1 MIKKTNLFIVLL
13 IYISLFFS
21 AQEIQHE
28 AIVVNIEVP
37 VRVFKGNKFIDNLT
51 IDDFEVYEDGKLQ
64 KIEAVYL
71 IKKANI
77 EREDIKI
84 DKEKAKKLFSPQL
97 SRQFVL
103 IFEIRD
109 FFPKVEEA
117 IWYFFDKVIIP
128 GDKLIVAT
136 PTKTYNFKE
145 DSWEVVSK
153 TEIASQLIEKLRRDA
168 FIRPLDWADLDDY
181 TEDEDTF
188 GVVTGTQ
195 EAYMSQRYIDEKR
208 LIAIA
213 EYLKKLPGQKNVF
226 LFLQQELISF
236 PMPSPVSAISSIW
249 AGLDYLN
256 YMSMVA
262 SYNTIVPKKIKKAF
276 SDSSI
281 LFNFLY
287 LKDMSYIKDMGFDS
301 SVSMLD
307 MFDTT
312 IGMYSTF
319 KDLSQVTGGITQAT
333 TNAAASFKHA
343 VDASENYYLLYYS
356 PQDYKSDGIFRKIKV
371 KVKNKNY
378 RVINRAGYIAD

>member
-1 MIKKTNLFIVLL
+1 MKKPVLL
-13 IYISLFFS
+13 IGVFLFGLTLL
-21 AQEIQHE
+21 AQEISHE
-28 AIVVNIEVP
+28 TIVVNIEVP
-37 VRVFKGNKFIDNLT
+37 VRVFKGNNFIDNLT
-51 IDDFEVYEDGKLQ
+51 IDDFQVYEDGKLQ

-77 EREDIKI
+77 EREDVKF
-84 DKEKAKKLFSPQL
+84 DKEKAKKVFSPQL
-97 SRQFVL
+97 FRQFVL

-117 IWYFFDKVIIP
+117 IWYFFEKVIIP

-145 DSWEVVSK
+145 DSWEVVPK
-153 TEIASQLIEKLRRDA
+153 TEIAGQLIEKLRRDA
-168 FIRPLDWADLDDY
+168 FIRPLDWTGLSDY
-181 TEDEDTF
+181 REDAL

-208 LIAIA
+208 LIDVS

-226 LFLQQELISF
+226 LFLQQELIGF
-236 PMPSPVSAISSIW
+236 PMPTPVSVIDNIW
-249 AGLDYLN
+249 AALDYLN

-262 SYNTIVPKKIKKAF
+262 SYNTVVPKKIKKAF

-281 LFNFLY
+281 LFHFLY
-287 LKDMSYIKDMGFDS
+287 LKDESYFKDIGFEGS
-301 SVSMLD
+301 NSMLD

-312 IGMYSTF
+312 IGMFSTF
-319 KDLSQVTGGITQAT
+319 KELSQVTGGITQAT

-356 PQDYKSDGIFRKIKV
+356 PQDYKSSGEFKKITV
-371 KVKNKNY
+371 KVKGQKF
-378 RVINRAGYIAD
+378 RITHRSGYFAN

>member
-1 MIKKTNLFIVLL
+1 MKRHIFLSGVFLFGLTLL
-13 IYISLFFS
+13 
-21 AQEIQHE
+21 AQEISHE

-51 IDDFEVYEDGKLQ
+51 IDDFEVYEDGKPQ

-77 EREDIKI
+77 EREDLKI
-84 DKEKAKKLFSPQL
+84 DREKAKKIFSPQL

-109 FFPKVEEA
+109 YFPKVEEA
-117 IWYFFDKVIIP
+117 ILYFFEKVIIP

-153 TEIASQLIEKLRRDA
+153 TEIASQLIAKLKRDA
-168 FIRPLDWADLDDY
+168 FIRPLDWTDLGDY
-181 TEDEDTF
+181 TEGAQ

-195 EAYMSQRYIDEKR
+195 EAYMSQRYLDENR
-208 LIAIA
+208 LMAVA

-236 PMPSPVSAISSIW
+236 PMPSPVSVVSNIW

-256 YMSMVA
+256 FMSMVA
-262 SYNTIVPKKIKKAF
+262 SYNSISPKRIKKAF

-281 LFNFLY
+281 LFHFLY
-287 LKDMSYIKDMGFDS
+287 LRDESYFKDIGFEP
-301 SVSMLD
+301 SVSLLD

-312 IGMYSTF
+312 IGMFSTF
-319 KDLSQVTGGITQAT
+319 KELSQVTGGIAQAT
-333 TNAAASFKHA
+333 TNAAASFQHA

-356 PQDYKSDGIFRKIKV
+356 PQNYKSSGEFKKITVQIKGQD
-371 KVKNKNY
+371 Y
-378 RVINRAGYIAD
+378 RITHRSGYFAN

>member
-1 MIKKTNLFIVLL
+1 MKRLILL
-13 IYISLFFS
+13 IGVFLFGIALL
-21 AQEIQHE
+21 AQEISHE
-28 AIVVNIEVP
+28 TIVVNIEVP
-37 VRVFKGNKFIDNLT
+37 VRVFKGNKFIDDLT
-51 IDDFEVYEDGKLQ
+51 IDDFEVYEDGKPQ

-77 EREDIKI
+77 EREDVKI
-84 DKEKAKKLFSPQL
+84 DKEEAKKIFSPQL

-103 IFEIRD
+103 VFEIRD

-117 IWYFFDKVIIP
+117 IWYFFEKVIIP

-136 PTKTYNFKE
+136 PTRTYNFKE

-168 FIRPLDWADLDDY
+168 FIRPLDWADLGDY

-188 GVVTGTQ
+188 GGVTGTR
-195 EAYMSQRYIDEKR
+195 ETYMSQRYIDEKR
-208 LIAIA
+208 LIAIS

-226 LFLQQELISF
+226 LFFQQELIEF
-236 PMPSPVSAISSIW
+236 PMPTPVSVISNIW

-262 SYNTIVPKKIKKAF
+262 SYTTIDPKKIKKAF

-281 LFNFLY
+281 LFHFLY
-287 LKDMSYIKDMGFDS
+287 LKDESYFKDIGFEP
-301 SVSMLD
+301 SVSLLD

-312 IGMYSTF
+312 TGMFSTF
-319 KDLSQVTGGITQAT
+319 KELSRVTGGITQVT
-333 TNAAASFKHA
+333 TNAEASFKHA

-356 PQDYKSDGIFRKIKV
+356 PVGYKKSGEFKKITV
-371 KVKNKNY
+371 KVKGQRY
-378 RVINRAGYIAD
+378 RVTHRSGYFAN

>member
-1 MIKKTNLFIVLL
+1 MKRPILL
-13 IYISLFFS
+13 IGIFLLGLTLL
-21 AQEIQHE
+21 AQEISHE
-28 AIVVNIEVP
+28 TIVVNIEVP
-37 VRVFKGNKFIDNLT
+37 VRVFKGNKFIDDLT

-77 EREDIKI
+77 EREDVKI
-84 DKEKAKKLFSPQL
+84 DREKAKKIFSPQL

-109 FFPKVEEA
+109 YFPKVEEA
-117 IWYFFDKVIIP
+117 IWYFFEKVIIP

-153 TEIASQLIEKLRRDA
+153 TEIASQLIAKLRRDA
-168 FIRPLDWADLDDY
+168 FIRPLDWTDLSDY
-181 TEDEDTF
+181 MEDAQ

-195 EAYMSQRYIDEKR
+195 EAYMSQSYIDEKR
-208 LIAIA
+208 LIAIS

-236 PMPSPVSAISSIW
+236 PMPSPVSVVSNIW

-256 YMSMVA
+256 FMSMVA
-262 SYNTIVPKKIKKAF
+262 SYNSISPKRIKKAF

-281 LFNFLY
+281 LFHFLY
-287 LKDMSYIKDMGFDS
+287 LKDESYFKDIGFEP
-301 SVSMLD
+301 SVSPLD

-312 IGMYSTF
+312 TGMFSTF
-319 KDLSQVTGGITQAT
+319 KELSQVTGGMTQAT

-356 PQDYKSDGIFRKIKV
+356 PQDYKSTGEFKKISV
-371 KVKNKNY
+371 KVKGQDY
-378 RVINRAGYIAD
+378 RIRHRSGYFAN

>member
-1 MIKKTNLFIVLL
+1 MKKPFLL
-13 IYISLFFS
+13 IGVFLFGLTLL
-21 AQEIQHE
+21 AQEISHE
-28 AIVVNIEVP
+28 TIVVNIEVP

-51 IDDFEVYEDGKLQ
+51 INDFEVYEDGKLQ

-84 DKEKAKKLFSPQL
+84 DREKAKKIFSPQL

-109 FFPKVEEA
+109 YFPKVEEA
-117 IWYFFDKVIIP
+117 IRYFFEKVIIP

-136 PTKTYNFKE
+136 PTRTYNFKE

-153 TEIASQLIEKLRRDA
+153 TEIASQLIAKLKRDA
-168 FIRPLDWADLDDY
+168 FIRPLDWADLSDY
-181 TEDEDTF
+181 TEDAL

-195 EAYMSQRYIDEKR
+195 EAVMSQRYLDENR
-208 LIAIA
+208 LMAVA
-213 EYLKKLPGQKNVF
+213 EFLKNLPGQKNVF
-226 LFLQQELISF
+226 LFLQQELIPF
-236 PMPSPVSAISSIW
+236 PMPSPVSVVSNIW

-256 YMSMVA
+256 FMSMVA
-262 SYNTIVPKKIKKAF
+262 SYNSISPKRIKKAF

-281 LFNFLY
+281 LFHFLY
-287 LKDMSYIKDMGFDS
+287 LKDESYFKDIGFEP
-301 SVSMLD
+301 SVSLLD

-312 IGMYSTF
+312 TGMFSTF
-319 KDLSQVTGGITQAT
+319 KELSQVTGGIAQAT

-356 PQDYKSDGIFRKIKV
+356 PLDYKSSGEFKKINV
-371 KVKNKNY
+371 KVKGQDY
-378 RVINRAGYIAD
+378 RITHRSGYFAN

>member
-1 MIKKTNLFIVLL
+1 MKRHIFLSGVFLFGLTLL
-13 IYISLFFS
+13 
-21 AQEIQHE
+21 AQEISHE

-51 IDDFEVYEDGKLQ
+51 IDDFEVYEDGKPQ

-77 EREDIKI
+77 EREDLKI
-84 DKEKAKKLFSPQL
+84 DREKAKKIFSPQL

-109 FFPKVEEA
+109 YFPKVEEA
-117 IWYFFDKVIIP
+117 ILYFFEKVIIP

-153 TEIASQLIEKLRRDA
+153 TEIASQLIAKLKRDA
-168 FIRPLDWADLDDY
+168 FIRPLDWTDLGDY
-181 TEDEDTF
+181 TEGAQ

-195 EAYMSQRYIDEKR
+195 EAYMSQRYLDENR
-208 LIAIA
+208 LMAVA

-236 PMPSPVSAISSIW
+236 PMPSPVSVVSNIW

-256 YMSMVA
+256 FMSMVA
-262 SYNTIVPKKIKKAF
+262 SYNSISPKRIKKAF

-281 LFNFLY
+281 LFHFLY
-287 LKDMSYIKDMGFDS
+287 LRDESYFKDIGFEP
-301 SVSMLD
+301 SVSLLD

-312 IGMYSTF
+312 TGMFSTF
-319 KDLSQVTGGITQAT
+319 KELSQVTGGMTQAT

-343 VDASENYYLLYYS
+343 VDASENYYLLYYT
-356 PQDYKSDGIFRKIKV
+356 PEDYKSSGEFKKITVQV
-371 KVKNKNY
+371 KGQDY
-378 RVINRAGYIAD
+378 RITHRSGYFAN